1 MVPPQAPLIRPACEP
16 GASPTLCPNDH
27 LKMLLEL
34 LRPAGAELAR
44 RWMAALLMAP
54 RDDREGIVEAI
65 EQQMLR
71 EYHGDVDED
80 GPNR

>member
-1 MVPPQAPLIRPACEP
+1 
-16 GASPTLCPNDH
+16 
-27 LKMLLEL
+27 MLLEL